1 MSPEPGDVHV
11 RWLELDLPAERVAAL
26 RATLSDDERRRADRF
41 LIPGVGARFT
51 AGRGQLRAVLARYL
65 GARPEEL
72 RFAYG
77 PQGKPSLGGT
87 ELRFNLSHSAARGVL
102 AVTRGAELGIDVER
116 VRPEVE
122 YEGLARR
129 FFSPGEAEALRTV
142 APELRAAAFFAAW
155 TRKEAFIK
163 AKGGGLSIPL
173 DRFQVTLR
181 PGENAALLC
190 TEWDPAEAGRYCLE
204 ALSDAAGPGW
214 AAALALETP
223 ATAVRVQVV
232 V

>member
-1 MSPEPGDVHV
+1 MSVEPGEVHV
-11 RWLELDLPAERVAAL
+11 FWLDLDLPAERVAAL
-26 RATLSDDERRRADRF
+26 GATLSDDERARADRF
-41 LIPGVGARFT
+41 LVPGIGARFA

-77 PQGKPSLGGT
+77 PQGKPSLEAT
-87 ELRFNLSHSAARGVL
+87 ELRFNLSHSASRGLL
-102 AVTRGAELGIDVER
+102 AVTCGAELGADLER
-116 VRPEVE
+116 VRPEVD

-142 APELRAAAFFAAW
+142 APELRATAFFAAW

-173 DRFQVTLR
+173 DRFDVTLR
-181 PGENAALLC
+181 PGEKAALLR
-190 TEWDPAEAGRYCLE
+190 TEWDPAEASRYCMESLDH
-204 ALSDAAGPGW
+204 SAGPGW
-214 AAALALETP
+214 AAAIAVAT
-223 ATAVRVQVV
+223 TAVRVQVV